1 MHALGDICKKTN
13 QLLESI
19 DISKQT
25 SDVPEKFERTLRW
38 KFCEK
43 KNCRAFSCLF
53 ETVPAA
59 EHLVTA

>member
-43 KNCRAFSCLF
+43 IL
-53 ETVPAA
+53 TA
-59 EHLVTA
+59 EHLAVYLRPFPLPSI